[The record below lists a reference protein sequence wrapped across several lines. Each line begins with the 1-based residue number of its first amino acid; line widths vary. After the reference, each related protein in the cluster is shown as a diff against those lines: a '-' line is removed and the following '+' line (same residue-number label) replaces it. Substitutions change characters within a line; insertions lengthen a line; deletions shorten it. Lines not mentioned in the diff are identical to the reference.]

1 MGNTVMT
8 KSKSFREILT
18 KPATANVETNVPARL
33 LREILARVGVSP
45 MEWEELTNQHYR
57 SKHGDD
63 VRKIREEKTN
73 LASALEKDR
82 ISWDRFEQ
90 ALTILGPDRFKVTVE
105 LTYPRGLTVDSTVSV
120 RTGKRKTMGTAQ
132 VVEDIEDES

>member
-1 MGNTVMT
+1 MT

-18 KPATANVETNVPARL
+18 KPATANTETNVPARL
-33 LREILARVGVSP
+33 LRELLAKIGVTP
-45 MEWEELTNQHYR
+45 LEWEELTNQHYK

-90 ALTILGPDRFKVTVE
+90 AITILGPDRFKVNVE
-105 LTYPRGLTVDSTVSV
+105 LSYPRGLKIDSTVTI
-120 RTGKRKTMGTAQ
+120 RTGKRKTMGAVTT
-132 VVEDIEDES
+132 VEVSSDED